1 MCKTNEPDRPSP
13 QPSAP
18 ASLDAEVRKAEI
30 QLRVAELQSTAEYNR
45 SPAGLMQR
53 QFETFQRLAKPLSE
67 SSFVPAAYK
76 GNLGDCV
83 IAVEIAC
90 RLNVFPLTVMQ
101 NLCVVKG
108 NPTWKSK
115 FLIACVNTCGRYTT
129 LDYKVK
135 IDGKV
140 GAIPAKVWERGA
152 DGKNHEVLRPFAQP
166 DLDNLVCVAV
176 ATEKATGKQ
185 LVSPPV
191 SLRMAVG
198 EGWYTKD
205 GSKWP
210 TMTELM
216 LRYRAASYWVSTF
229 APEMAMGFRTVEEQE
244 DIEDVEYEDVSA
256 SPAGIAS
263 SAHPTASSVDA
274 AKEKLRER
282 AATPAAT
289 PTSASAPSSNPSGRP
304 ASRPSV
310 SPAGQPTLDMP

>member
-1 MCKTNEPDRPSP
+1 MCKTNEPDRPTA
-13 QPSAP
+13 QPSTP

-67 SSFVPAAYK
+67 SNFVPAAYK

-108 NPTWKSK
+108 NSTWKSK

-140 GAIPAKVWERGA
+140 GPVPAKVWERGA

-263 SAHPTASSVDA
+263 SARPTASSVDA

-282 AATPAAT
+282 AAAPAAT
-289 PTSASAPSSNPSGRP
+289 PTSASAPSSNPSARP
-304 ASRPSV
+304 ASRPSA
-310 SPAGQPTLDMP
+310 PASEQPTLDMP

>member
-1 MCKTNEPDRPSP
+1 MCKTNEPDRPAA

-67 SSFVPAAYK
+67 SNFVPAAYK

-140 GAIPAKVWERGA
+140 GPIPCKAWERGS

-166 DLDNLVCVAV
+166 DLDNLVCMAV

-256 SPAGIAS
+256 SPARIAS
-263 SAHPTASSVDA
+263 SARPTASSVDA

-282 AATPAAT
+282 AAAPAAT

>member
-1 MCKTNEPDRPSP
+1 MCKTNEPDRPTA
-13 QPSAP
+13 QPSTP

-30 QLRVAELQSTAEYNR
+30 QLRVTELQSTAEYNR

-76 GNLGDCV
+76 DNLGDCV

-140 GAIPAKVWERGA
+140 GPVPAKVWERGA

-263 SAHPTASSVDA
+263 SARPTASSVDA
-274 AKEKLRER
+274 AKEKLRQR
-282 AATPAAT
+282 AAAPAAT
-289 PTSASAPSSNPSGRP
+289 PTSASAPSSNPSARP
-304 ASRPSV
+304 ASRPSA
-310 SPAGQPTLDMP
+310 PASEQPTLDMP

>member
-1 MCKTNEPDRPSP
+1 MCKTNEPEQTSA
-13 QPSAP
+13 QQQAP

-67 SSFVPAAYK
+67 SNFVPAAYK

-140 GAIPAKVWERGA
+140 GPVPAKVWERGA

-244 DIEDVEYEDVSA
+244 DIEDVDYEDVSA
-256 SPAGIAS
+256 SPARLAS
-263 SAHPTASSVDA
+263 AAHPSTSSVDD
-274 AKEKLRER
+274 AKEKLRQR
-282 AATPAAT
+282 TAAPAAAPASTTTPAA
-289 PTSASAPSSNPSGRP
+289 SQPSGSS
-304 ASRPSV
+304 ARPSV

>member
-1 MCKTNEPDRPSP
+1 MCNANSP
-13 QPSAP
+13 QAP
-18 ASLDAEVRKAEI
+18 LQNATAQQPEQSPALDSEVKKAEI

-53 QFETFQRLAKPLSE
+53 QFETYQRLAKPLSE
-67 SSFVPAAYK
+67 SNFVPAAYK

-129 LDYKVK
+129 LDYEFS

-140 GAIPAKVWERGA
+140 GDIQYKTWKK
-152 DGKNHEVLRPFAQP
+152 DHTGKNTEVLVPFEHP
-166 DLDNLVCVAV
+166 KIDNLVCVAV
-176 ATEKATGKQ
+176 ATEKATGKR

-191 SLRMAVG
+191 SIRMVVG

-244 DIEDVEYEDVSA
+244 DIEDVSYEDVA
-256 SPAGIAS
+256 APAKPA
-263 SAHPTASSVDA
+263 PRPRPTTASVEK
-274 AKEKLRER
+274 AKDRLRER
-282 AATPAAT
+282 ESAAKQPAPAADQ
-289 PTSASAPSSNPSGRP
+289 TSF
-304 ASRPSV
+304 
-310 SPAGQPTLDMP
+310 DMP

>member
-1 MCKTNEPDRPSP
+1 MCKTNEPDRPAA
-13 QPSAP
+13 QPSTP

-67 SSFVPAAYK
+67 SNFVPAAYK

-108 NPTWKSK
+108 TPTWKSK

-140 GAIPAKVWERGA
+140 GPVPAKVWERGA

-244 DIEDVEYEDVSA
+244 DIEDVDYEDVSA
-256 SPAGIAS
+256 SHARIAS
-263 SAHPTASSVDA
+263 SARPTASSVDA

-282 AATPAAT
+282 AAAPAAT
-289 PTSASAPSSNPSGRP
+289 PTSASTPDSNPSARP
-304 ASRPSV
+304 ASRPSA
-310 SPAGQPTLDMP
+310 PASEHPTLDMP

>member
-1 MCKTNEPDRPSP
+1 MENSVTGQITQPQDGAAQQALPTSIDNE
-13 QPSAP
+13 
-18 ASLDAEVRKAEI
+18 VKKAEI
-30 QLRVAELQSTAEYNR
+30 QLRVAELQSAAEYNR
-45 SPAGLMQR
+45 SAAGLMQR
-53 QFETFQRLAKPLSE
+53 QFETYQRIAKPLSE
-67 SSFVPAAYK
+67 SNFVPAAYK

-129 LDYKVK
+129 LDYKVT

-140 GAIPAKVWERGA
+140 GDIRYKTWKKDAS
-152 DGKNHEVLRPFAQP
+152 GKNTEILVPFNHP
-166 DLDNLVCVAV
+166 EMDNLVCVAV

-229 APEMAMGFRTVEEQE
+229 ASEMAMGFRTVEEQQ
-244 DIEDVEYEDVSA
+244 DIEDVDYEEVNDDTKT
-256 SPAGIAS
+256 S
-263 SAHPTASSVDA
+263 SKPKPRPTTASVES
-274 AKEKLRER
+274 AKEKLRNR
-282 AATPAAT
+282 DTAGKKADNSAHVAPATT
-289 PTSASAPSSNPSGRP
+289 
-304 ASRPSV
+304 
-310 SPAGQPTLDMP
+310 DMP

>member
-1 MCKTNEPDRPSP
+1 MCKTNEPDRPAA
-13 QPSAP
+13 QPSTP

-45 SPAGLMQR
+45 SPAGPMQR

-67 SSFVPAAYK
+67 SNFVPAAYK

-108 NPTWKSK
+108 TPTWKSK

-140 GAIPAKVWERGA
+140 GPVPAKVWERGA

-191 SLRMAVG
+191 SLRMTVG

-263 SAHPTASSVDA
+263 SARPTASSVDA

>member
-1 MCKTNEPDRPSP
+1 MCKTNEPDRPTA
-13 QPSAP
+13 QPSTP

-140 GAIPAKVWERGA
+140 GPVPAKVWERGA

-216 LRYRAASYWVSTF
+216 LRYRAASYWASTF
-229 APEMAMGFRTVEEQE
+229 APEMTMGFRTVEEQE

-263 SAHPTASSVDA
+263 SARPTASSVDA

-282 AATPAAT
+282 AAAPAAT
-289 PTSASAPSSNPSGRP
+289 PTSASAPSSNPSARP
-304 ASRPSV
+304 ASRPSA
-310 SPAGQPTLDMP
+310 PASEQPTLDMP